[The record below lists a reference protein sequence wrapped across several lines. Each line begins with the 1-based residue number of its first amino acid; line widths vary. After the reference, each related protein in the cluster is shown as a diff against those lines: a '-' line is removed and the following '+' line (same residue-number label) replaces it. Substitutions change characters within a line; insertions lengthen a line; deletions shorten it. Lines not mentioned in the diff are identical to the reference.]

1 MRAEATVEVL
11 CLLSDFKTGSAGSLI
26 DVGRIAVALIPIL
39 EGTAIGGCR
48 LQASVATMRAH
59 LSGRWRRPPSPYRS
73 LKRRWA
79 ESSGM
84 KTSGYQSIVC
94 AGKGGLTKTT
104 AEVLLYGGYG
114 GG

>member
-11 CLLSDFKTGSAGSLI
+11 CLLSDFEDRFRWLTYSRSAVLPF
-26 DVGRIAVALIPIL
+26 ALIPTS
-39 EGTAIGGCR
+39 EGRAIGGCR
-48 LQASVATMRAH
+48 LGVRRYREGTLER
-59 LSGRWRRPPSPYRS
+59 RWRRPRSPCS
-73 LKRRWA
+73 LKRRSA

-94 AGKGGLTKTT
+94 AGKGGLTKTNSRR
-104 AEVLLYGGYG
+104 LPHGGYG